1 MDNKRIL
8 AVASLKKRN
17 ILKGNGAF
25 DIHNVLRKIESKLP
39 RDSLVLQKHRFCGL
53 QTTPLE
59 EELDEEGNPLP
70 GHEPYNQVDDV
81 CRQHD
86 FMYSKAKNKAD
97 KHKADKVMLDSLKKL
112 KPKNFREK
120 VDKAITRTL
129 IGSKYKLGLGVQQK
143 QILKELF

>member
-17 ILKGNGAF
+17 ILKGGAF

-39 RDSLVLQKHRFCGL
+39 RDSLVLPKHRFCGL

-59 EELDEEGNPLP
+59 EELDEDGNPLP

-81 CRQHD
+81 CRIHD

-97 KHKADKVMLDSLKKL
+97 KHKADKVMLDNFRVNKKL
-112 KPKNFREK
+112 
-120 VDKAITRTL
+120 DL
-129 IGSKYKLGLGVQQK
+129 KLNINRKISVRS
-143 QILKELF
+143 